1 MAFYLSCVVIAT
13 VPVYFA
19 AVQPWVWPF
28 YAAAMML
35 TFIFFRWQKRADK
48 AKVSRLWMFLGGIFF
63 IWTLL
68 QSMPLSTKWLAIVSP
83 FRYRALIDGAN
94 LAGLALTPASMAYNR
109 FTSFAWWMLLLSL
122 ALFFPVLR
130 HALTDSRRLRLLLR
144 IILVLAALEALYGI
158 IQTLVPSIG
167 VLYEDTIGLG
177 NARGTY
183 INRNHFAGFIE
194 LVFPL
199 CLGYVLSFGDWTGQ
213 KEKRGIKA
221 RLSSDRSSP
230 PLLLGVILVMMLV
243 AVLFS
248 RSRAGIVGIGLGFLV
263 FTSLVWI
270 GNRRLPIG
278 FWIGAAAVLGLTL
291 VYGFR
296 IGFESIIDR
305 FLQLEG
311 GNSRSLLWTDAWWIV
326 QDHPL
331 GVGLA
336 NFSLVYPVYK
346 VRMPLENFFLYAHND
361 YLQLLIEAGWPGAVA
376 LVSGF
381 FIFLGVG
388 FRRICKMR
396 PSEDPLRFFLGTGAM
411 SGLVSIAWHSFFDFN
426 LEMPA
431 NAIYFVL
438 LMAIVCA
445 VTQRTEGRSRMSVVR
460 RQKPE
465 GGEHR
470 ARSPIISRK
479 EFNYYA
485 ARGVAG
491 DNDWLVIFGA
501 GGLMETAFTP
511 ENIDDYLA
519 RRGFIFLGYIE
530 EVLKWTKEVRK

>member
-445 VTQRTEGRSRMSVVR
+445 VTQRTEGRSRR
-460 RQKPE
+460 
-465 GGEHR
+465 
-470 ARSPIISRK
+470 
-479 EFNYYA
+479 
-485 ARGVAG
+485 
-491 DNDWLVIFGA
+491 
-501 GGLMETAFTP
+501 
-511 ENIDDYLA
+511 
-519 RRGFIFLGYIE
+519 
-530 EVLKWTKEVRK
+530 